1 MAYQGWKNWE
11 TWNVALWFGNDR
23 GLYNAVREYR
33 GKFNAA
39 KAKDFVLELLPEGT
53 PDMKKLSPGELHTA
67 YAKVGWS
74 EIARDFNEMKG

>member
-1 MAYQGWKNWE
+1 MR
-11 TWNVALWFGNDR
+11 LWLDDR
-23 GLYNAVREYR
+23 RKPPWGYDLW
-33 GKFNAA
+33 A
-39 KAKDFVLELLPEGT
+39 KTADEAIAMLELLPEGT